1 MVNENPR
8 FIGKSFD
15 NEPQEGGDEYRER
28 SRAEQAYM
36 DAGVGAYDPKKR
48 FSTIKTEAIEER
60 KKAMMQLDP
69 EGYKAQ
75 QKEKLKNAGKVGLGF
90 LPVAGTI
97 TYWDEMSPIEK
108 GISITF
114 DAVDVL
120 TFMKGGSVGAVYR
133 GAAGIADT
141 VSDTAAVKNLKNQVK
156 DVSQDLAEDLD
167 EVVKAQDDL
176 VVAIAKKEDKGLNET
191 TKANLDAAENQF
203 KNKYDKYQDKVIEA
217 GDNSNSIFKVPD
229 KADFTSADEI
239 ITNIKRTTEGVADQS
254 DAIINAKNKL
264 DNVISTDVY
273 QIEKAVENLEKATSI
288 EKQIAK
294 SRLKKIN
301 DDLKFLQES
310 DFPYDDVKQLI
321 DDKKRII
328 QKIQE
333 LENVDA
339 RSLQKASLALSRADT
354 PTQEL
359 AESLNRIKRKEAES
373 LDSMKKLDLGADEF
387 DSFGGAI
394 TTKIDAPPKAPPGS
408 SVPKI
413 KPKSTIKPVIGA
425 GTLTVLGRGEEVEG
439 GDEYPLP
446 AVEPEETPPNV
457 PSPEKKSGDPDEIE
471 PEISPIINPVEAPIE
486 SPLEPPGTSPVVEPV
501 ETPIESPSDLPATLP
516 AAENIDSPTTISD
529 ISSPAVG
536 IYGQAYNQ
544 AVNQFAPQNFNPRP
558 RNTINDAR
566 VTDSQSKRITG
577 RPRNKST
584 EFKMPDGKKMPPG
597 VFPEIIRFESGIV
610 NQRVNLLTGERT
622 FVKRK
627 NPSTKDSENTF
638 EVLTT
643 TTKMPKSRT
652 LSQGLMNIFVT
663 EKGIDIKRKRGG
675 KL

>member
-273 QIEKAVENLEKATSI
+273 QIEKAVENLEKATNI

-310 DFPYDDVKQLI
+310 DFPYDDVKKLV

-328 QKIQE
+328 QKIEE
-333 LENVDA
+333 LENVDS
-339 RSLQKASLALSRADT
+339 RSLQKASLALSKADT

-359 AESLNRIKRKEAES
+359 SDSLNRIKRKESES
-373 LDSMKKLDLGADEF
+373 LDSMKKLDLGADEL
-387 DSFGGAI
+387 DSFGGAVS
-394 TTKIDAPPKAPPGS
+394 TKIESPPKTPSGTSTPT
-408 SVPKI
+408 I
-413 KPKSTIKPVIGA
+413 KAKSTIKPVVGA
-425 GTLTVLGRGEEVEG
+425 GTLTVLGRTEEM
-439 GDEYPLP
+439 D
-446 AVEPEETPPNV
+446 ADDNF
-457 PSPEKKSGDPDEIE
+457 D
-471 PEISPIINPVEAPIE
+471 PEISPEFDPE
-486 SPLEPPGTSPVVEPV
+486 TSPEFDPETSPYVEPV
-501 ETPIESPSDLPATLP
+501 KAPTQTQKSDLA
-516 AAENIDSPTTISD
+516 PTAYQ
-529 ISSPAVG
+529 SS
-536 IYGQAYNQ
+536 I
-544 AVNQFAPQNFNPRP
+544 NQFAPKTFGSELSQPSSATPSQFSQPKTGSDLSNP
-558 RNTINDAR
+558 RNT
-566 VTDSQSKRITG
+566 Q
-577 RPRNKST
+577 NKST
-584 EFKMPDGKKMPPG
+584 GRLRTQDTDFSMPDGEKLPNG
-597 VFPEIIRFESGIV
+597 IYPEIISFESGIV
-610 NQRVNLLTGERT
+610 NQKINLLTGERI
-622 FVKRK
+622 FEHRDK
-627 NPSTKDSENTF
+627 PSTKDSEDTF
-638 EVLTT
+638 RVISTT
-643 TTKMPKSRT
+643 QKMPKNRVFD
-652 LSQGLMNIFVT
+652 QGLMNIFVT
-663 EKGIDIKRKRGG
+663 NKGIDIKRKRNN